1 MLSEHEIQ
9 FHRSFLSLKLA
20 LAIWNDYYKYQN
32 SPGGRPP
39 DREKKIESDP
49 VYAYHDFQGPHWP
62 SKPPGDPAARDKK
75 YGALL
80 ARADGSLEPLVV
92 TTKRGMSGQN
102 FASAATP
109 WEVTNSVLCGAGEF
123 SPIVNPMMEVTGHYR
138 NVNQQ
143 QLIHPKGI
151 DFSEPSEYLTN
162 EVPLYYL
169 PEAHVTKNTAWA
181 GSNGR
186 VTFHPAPEGWEAFTQ
201 YNGGIDILVLPNGE
215 VIGAHG
221 HLYSSNNGH
230 AVSVMSPLDFWAPG
244 SRLLASGI
252 RALTNRISAAAVKGF
267 KVLTAPSK
275 QLAALSVARLA
286 GKTLP
291 GVAAQTV
298 PVAFKGSRALVLG
311 DDMAAITTSAN
322 QVPGQSGLFDVIVHG
337 DKTSF
342 WILRNKAWEK
352 VSVRDLANAIRPK
365 LGPNDK
371 IRLIGCETGVQG
383 GPAQQLADELGRNVF
398 APTTAVYPELGTF
411 FKASHRQFNQI
422 QAGTVYESVKGY
434 LYGVVPDKFGKYVTS
449 RGGELVKHVPGK
461 SLVPVDGGTFKE
473 LIAQRGAGQLA
484 GQGGKVV
491 GNEVSGVI
499 NPGAKKVN
507 QHVIKRK

>member
-1 MLSEHEIQ
+1 MPSEHEIK
-9 FHRSFLSLKLA
+9 FHRSFLSLPLA
-20 LAIWNDYYKYQN
+20 LKIWNEAYNHQN
-32 SPGGRPP
+32 SPGGRPH
-39 DREKKIESDP
+39 DHQRRMDSDP
-49 VYAYHDFQGPHWP
+49 VYAYHYNQGPRWP

-75 YGALL
+75 YNAMV
-80 ARADGSLEPLVV
+80 ARADGAMSSLVI

-109 WEVTNSVLCGAGEF
+109 WELTHSVLCTGGTF
-123 SPIVNPMMEVTGHYR
+123 NPIVNAMMEVTGHYR
-138 NVNQQ
+138 SVNQQ

-151 DFSEPSEYLTN
+151 NFSEPLEYLEN

-181 GSNGR
+181 GSNAT
-186 VTFHPAPEGWEAFTQ
+186 VKFHPAPEGWESFSG

-215 VIGAHG
+215 VIGAKG
-221 HLYSSNNGH
+221 YRFSSNNGN

-252 RALTNRISAAAVKGF
+252 RAITNRVSAAAVKGF
-267 KVLTAPSK
+267 RVLTAPSK
-275 QLAALSVARLA
+275 QLAALSVARLS
-286 GKTLP
+286 GKALP
-291 GVAAQTV
+291 GVASQTL
-298 PVAFKGSRALVLG
+298 PLAFKGSRALVLG

-322 QVPGQSGLFDVIVHG
+322 QIPSQAGLFDVIVHG

-352 VSVRDLANAIRPK
+352 VSVRDVANAIRPK

-398 APTTAVYPELGTF
+398 APTTAVYAELGTF

-473 LIAQRGAGQLA
+473 VIAQRGAGQLA

-491 GNEVSGVI
+491 GNEVSGAI
-499 NPGAKKVN
+499 NPAPRKVN